1 MANPGTPPPPAP
13 APDAAALLAQLVR
26 RPLEALVADARR
38 QLVAQVRSLR
48 GLADVVGE
56 TLGSAAPP
64 VAGLAADAASTID
77 RIADTLE
84 HRSVA
89 ELVDDG
95 RALVRAQ
102 PAAAVAVAV
111 AIGFLA
117 GRLVQAARD

>member
-1 MANPGTPPPPAP
+1 MADPAP
-13 APDAAALLAQLVR
+13 RRQPAATDAAAMLVQLVR
-26 RPLEALVADARR
+26 RPLTALVEDARR

-48 GLADVVGE
+48 GLADVVGD

-64 VAGLAADAASTID
+64 VSGLASDAAATID
-77 RIADTLE
+77 RIADALE
-84 HRSVA
+84 MKSVE

-117 GRLVQAARD
+117 GRLLQAARD